1 MKQHWMKRILT
12 GVAALALAVPIA
24 FGLGQQHQTHAADD
38 TQTVILTKYGFATPP
53 EDADRQTDQTPTDA
67 QASWAKNAQAL
78 SGVQFQVFDVTQ
90 TYWAD
95 PSDKVPSVEG
105 LSPIAADNGGTTWT
119 TNDQGQITFKLHTTV
134 TYQANGQEVTHNAV
148 YVFRE
153 LHSRTGYDA
162 ASEDFML
169 SLPAKADQDG
179 NVYVY
184 PKNKK
189 HDTYKRHFH
198 KIDGDTN
205 KDLAG
210 AQFQIQNAEGQYL
223 QLTNADGSVYAP
235 KAGYI
240 DTESLN
246 LHFSWVKE
254 QTSATTFVSDA
265 TGEFGLNGFADKTTN
280 YTAVET
286 KAPAGYESADKPFT
300 ATDTNEAIEI
310 KDTPKHLLPHTG
322 GAGILAIVAVG
333 IALIALAAVG
343 IFKRQARA

>member
-12 GVAALALAVPIA
+12 GIAALALALPIA

-53 EDADRQTDQTPTDA
+53 VDAERQTDQTPTDA
-67 QASWAKNAQAL
+67 QTDWAKEAQAL

-90 TYWAD
+90 TYWAH
-95 PSDKVPSVEG
+95 PSDKVPSVVG
-105 LSPIAADNGGTTWT
+105 LSPIAADNGDTTWT
-119 TNDQGQITFKLHTTV
+119 TDDQGQITFTLPTKV
-134 TYQANGQEVTHNAV
+134 TYQAGGQEVTHNAV
-148 YVFRE
+148 YVFHE

-162 ASEDFML
+162 ASKDFML

-179 NVYVY
+179 KVYVY

-189 HDTYKRHFH
+189 HDTYKRYFH

-223 QLTNADGSVYAP
+223 QLTNVDGSVYAP

-254 QTSATTFVSDA
+254 QTSATKFVSDA
-265 TGEFGLNGFADKTTN
+265 TGEFGLNGFADKTTK

-286 KAPAGYESADKPFT
+286 KAPAGYEPANTEFT
-300 ATDTNEAIEI
+300 ATETTDAIEI